1 MHDCADKRKDA
12 RARFEYGGVYML
24 ASNVVTMLMQRN
36 AGRQM
41 TCTEHA
47 VIPHKA
53 QRGIQNM

>member
-1 MHDCADKRKDA
+1 
-12 RARFEYGGVYML
+12 
-24 ASNVVTMLMQRN
+24 MLMQRN